1 MTRFVSDRTYRSVRI
16 LAALGFAA
24 AVIAGSVGA
33 VSAHGDVVPQAID
46 TTGLDPV
53 GTEWL
58 KENPYRLKGGEQYQK
73 AIEIG
78 THGFAANCARCHGL
92 QVISG
97 GIAPDIRYL
106 EDGKEGD
113 TWFINRIRHGYSQN
127 GAYKM
132 PPFEGIL
139 SQEAMWA
146 IRSYIETR
154 EK

>member
-1 MTRFVSDRTYRSVRI
+1 MTRLVSERSRTPVRL
-16 LAALGFAA
+16 LAAAGLAA
-24 AVIAGSVGA
+24 AVTVASIGA
-33 VSAHGDVVPQAID
+33 VFAHGDVTPQPVD

-53 GTEWL
+53 GADWL
-58 KENPYRLKGGEQYQK
+58 KENPYRLKGGDQYQK

-97 GIAPDIRYL
+97 GIAPDLRYL

-113 TWFINRIRHGYSQN
+113 AWFINRIRHGFSQN